1 MKVRLALLVTLAL
14 SSITA
19 ELSALYLRPYAGQ
32 LQSSVD
38 FLNNPRTIAGGGFEV
53 SGVVHINGT
62 NGFLFVDDDNTKHV
76 LWLEL
81 ASDGTQKGKAARIP
95 LGAEIVDPEGMTTD
109 GKYIYI
115 VGSQSKRQSSSGVGL
130 MRFVFDSQ
138 RRMIH
143 SVESIRELKSFLA
156 KALVELRNTDINIEG
171 LAWDPMQNRL
181 LLGLREPLDNG
192 RALLVPLTLRQPGGP
207 LSNDNINVGPP
218 IPLHLDGEGI
228 RSIEYD
234 PSRKAFLVITG
245 ASQNK
250 EDREFRLLLWSG
262 TASVDS
268 PPILRRFP
276 SKLKPEGVTMAT
288 LDGSETHM
296 LVFDVGRYS
305 IGPLQSD

>member
-1 MKVRLALLVTLAL
+1 MYFRTFVLISVGLIVATFYV
-14 SSITA
+14 
-19 ELSALYLRPYAGQ
+19 RPYAGQ
-32 LQSSVD
+32 LRSSAD
-38 FLNNPRTIAGGGFEV
+38 FLNNPRPIAGGGFEV

-62 NGFLFVDDDNTKHV
+62 NGFLFVDDDNTRDV

-81 ASDGTQKGKAARIP
+81 ASDGTQKAKPVRIP
-95 LGAEIVDPEGMTTD
+95 LGTEIVDPEGMTTD

-115 VGSQSKRQSSSGVGL
+115 VGSQSKRRSSSGVGL

-138 RRMIH
+138 RRMIQN
-143 SVESIRELKSFLA
+143 VESIRELKSFLA

-207 LSNDNINVGPP
+207 FSSDNINVGRPFT
-218 IPLHLDGEGI
+218 LHLDGAGI

-234 PSRKAFLVITG
+234 PSRKGFLVITG
-245 ASQNK
+245 ASRNK
-250 EDREFRLLLWSG
+250 EDREFRVLLWSG
-262 TASVDS
+262 AGSVDS
-268 PPILRRFP
+268 PPILARFA
-276 SKLKPEGVTMAT
+276 SKLKPEGVTRAA
-288 LDGSETHM
+288 LDGSETDM

-305 IGPLQSD
+305 IGLLKSD